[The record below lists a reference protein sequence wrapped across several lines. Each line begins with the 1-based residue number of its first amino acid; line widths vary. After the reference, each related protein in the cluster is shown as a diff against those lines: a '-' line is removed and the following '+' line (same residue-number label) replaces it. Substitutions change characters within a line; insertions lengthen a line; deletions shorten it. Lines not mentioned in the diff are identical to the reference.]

1 MVTGAP
7 WTGHSGADPELRLL
21 SLTPEL
27 LSPDPAIRLSEELMS
42 QDRHSLATP
51 QLCTDALDSEECEV
65 PIRYW
70 DPVFSRMHFYSP

>member
-7 WTGHSGADPELRLL
+7 WTGHSGADLELRLL
-21 SLTPEL
+21 SLTPAL
-27 LSPDPAIRLSEELMS
+27 LSPDTAIRLSEELMS
-42 QDRHSLATP
+42 KDRHRIAIP
-51 QLCTDALDSEECEV
+51 QLCTDDLSSEECEV